1 MHASLRRE
9 TVTARRFSDAAV
21 NLLAHSKPPA
31 RTRVDSL
38 LWEVY
43 CGALVALALWLVL
56 FGLALLALSMATT
69 RARPMVAPLGR
80 PPQFVTPGVSG
91 TDSPNGDDVWQTCSP
106 DRPN

>member
-9 TVTARRFSDAAV
+9 TVTARRLSDAAV

-56 FGLALLALSMATT
+56 FGLALLALSTAATW
-69 RARPMVAPLGR
+69 ARPMVAPLGR
-80 PPQFVTPGVSG
+80 LPEFVTPGVSG
-91 TDSPNGDDVWQTCSP
+91 TDSPDGGNVWQTCSP

>member
-1 MHASLRRE
+1 MDVSLRRD
-9 TVTARRFSDAAV
+9 TVNARGVSDAAV

-38 LWEVY
+38 LWELY

-56 FGLALLALSMATT
+56 FGLALLALSTAATW
-69 RARPMVAPLGR
+69 ARPMVAPLGR
-80 PPQFVTPGVSG
+80 LPEFVTPDVSG
-91 TDSPNGDDVWQTCSP
+91 TDTPDGGNVWQTCSP